1 MPSILATATALPE
14 NRFETAELLE
24 ALSPRISDELR
35 CTIKGLGVDVR
46 HSVYANYA
54 AAMQGRPAS
63 PTATTTTLAAR
74 AARECIERSGGE
86 PRRIGLL
93 VTVTNTPAELLPGLA
108 PSLLAD
114 LHGMLDPSM
123 PILSLQGQGCSAL
136 LKAMEV
142 TRWFLEGHPES
153 EALVVAAEVQTPLA
167 PHLTSERFHGFR
179 DIVRLAKSGALDA
192 GGVEGAQ
199 LDAEAVVQ
207 AMLFGDGAVAL
218 RIGGGEGFA
227 SIGPV
232 AHATNTAPED
242 AALLVMHEGG
252 SQQPNVDGKPR
263 YHMHRGVP
271 ARGAEYAAR
280 TVAAVLAAAGSP
292 ITRVDGAT
300 SLFVHTGSRK
310 ILDGVCDRLGVARTA
325 PEVAGSYEVLRRHG
339 NLSSASVGFMLHAA
353 QGTMGP
359 ALVVSFG
366 VGFSASAGVLTF
378 GRQAAAT
385 RPLRAVA

>member
-14 NRFETAELLE
+14 HRYETAELLE

-35 CTIKGLGVDVR
+35 ITVGALGVDVR
-46 HSVYANYA
+46 HSVSPNFAD
-54 AAMQGRPAS
+54 AMQGRATS

-74 AARECIERSGGE
+74 AARDCIERSGGD

-93 VTVTNTPAELLPGLA
+93 VTVTNTPASLLPGLA
-108 PSLLAD
+108 PSLLGD
-114 LHGMLDPSM
+114 LHGLLDPSM
-123 PILSLQGQGCSAL
+123 PTLSLQGQGCSAL
-136 LKAMEV
+136 LKALEV
-142 TRWFLEGHPES
+142 TRWFMQAHPES
-153 EALVVAAEVQTPLA
+153 EALVVASEVNTPLT
-167 PHLTSERFHGFR
+167 PHLTSASFHGFR
-179 DIVRLAKSGALDA
+179 DIVRLTRSGALDA
-192 GGVEGAQ
+192 AGADRAR

-207 AMLFGDGAVAL
+207 AMLFGDGAAAL

-292 ITRVDGAT
+292 IARVDGAA

-310 ILDGVCDRLGVARTA
+310 ILDGVCDRLGVARGA

-339 NLSSASVGFMLHAA
+339 NLSSASIGFMLHAA
-353 QGTMGP
+353 QNTTGP

-378 GRQAAAT
+378 GQQAAAS
-385 RPLRAVA
+385 RPLRSVA